1 MRLLSSLA
9 TDDLN
14 GKRVIVRAAL
24 NVPIKDGDTK
34 QQFRIAA
41 LKDTVDF
48 LITAGARV
56 ALLGHLGRPGGVP
69 SAALSM
75 AQLTDDITRILGY
88 PVVFADACAGA
99 HVRDV
104 MAGSA
109 DGTLVLLENVRFHAA
124 ETAKDAAVRRTF
136 AQDIAQNF
144 DLYVNDAFSV
154 CHRAHAS
161 IVELAQ
167 TLPSYAG
174 MQLAREVATLTR
186 LRTAPTHPATALI
199 GGAKIATK
207 LPLIRTL
214 EPLYDAILVGGK
226 VANEAL
232 DESIAFTN
240 NVALP
245 TDFVG
250 ERFDIGAATVARF
263 VAQIMQS
270 RTVVWNGPMGWYEEP
285 DYAHGTEA
293 IVRALAETE
302 AFTVVGGGESIEA
315 LEHYGVIDKID
326 FVSTGGGAMLA
337 LLAGD
342 TLPGVAA
349 LEKDPDSV

>member
-1 MRLLSSLA
+1 MRLLSSLVA
-9 TDDLN
+9 NDLN
-14 GKRVIVRAAL
+14 GKRVVVRAAL

-48 LITAGARV
+48 LITAGAHV
-56 ALLGHLGRPGGVP
+56 ALLGHLGRPSGMP
-69 SAALSM
+69 NKELSM
-75 AQLTDDITRILGY
+75 VQLIDDITRILGY
-88 PVVFADACAGA
+88 PVIFADTCTGT
-99 HVRDV
+99 HVRDI

-109 DGTLVLLENVRFHAA
+109 DGTLVLLENVRFYPA
-124 ETAKDAAVRRTF
+124 ETAKDAVVRRRF
-136 AQDIAQNF
+136 ARDIAQNF
-144 DLYVNDAFSV
+144 DFYVNDAFSV

-167 TLPSYAG
+167 VLPSYAG
-174 MQLAREVATLTR
+174 VQLAREVDTLR
-186 LRTAPTHPATALI
+186 RVAHAPVRPAVAVL

-207 LPLIRTL
+207 LPLIRAL
-214 EPLYDAILVGGK
+214 EEHYDAVLVGGK

-232 DESIAFTN
+232 DEELSFAPQ
-240 NVALP
+240 VQLP

-250 ERFDIGAATVARF
+250 ERYDIGATTVARF
-263 VAQIMQS
+263 TVQIAQA
-270 RTVVWNGPMGWYEEP
+270 RTVVWNGPMGWYEKP
-285 DYAHGTEA
+285 AYAQGTEA

-315 LEHYGVIDKID
+315 LEHHGVIDKID

-349 LEKDPDSV
+349 LEDM